1 MSNGVPDQASHPAA
15 GSRKPSTIGFELP
28 LLLFGGFRSII
39 DELHAELARR
49 GHPDLRPAHG
59 FALQAIGP
67 TGATATETGHR
78 LGITKQAAGKTIDRL
93 AELGY
98 VHKADDDTDRR
109 RKLVRITPRG
119 LDALAMSAAIFDDI
133 RSRWAAALGPG
144 RLVRTGGRPAHHGPR
159 RDVPPRRP
167 GLVRRVAD
175 LLYLNDRAGFG
186 PDCPRLATRP
196 RPRPSACSAGPGR
209 TARSPPRCG
218 ASPRSRTGRRAGRT
232 GPG

>member
-1 MSNGVPDQASHPAA
+1 MSNGVPDHASDSAA
-15 GSRKPSTIGFELP
+15 GSSKPSTLGFELP

-59 FALQAIGP
+59 FALQAIGLD
-67 TGATATETGHR
+67 GATATEAARR

-133 RSRWAAALGPG
+133 RSRWAGTLGPD
-144 RLVRTGGRPAHHGPR
+144 RLSALETSLRTMAPAETYR
-159 RDVPPRRP
+159 LDVP
-167 GLVRRVAD
+167 GW
-175 LLYLNDRAGFG
+175 FG
-186 PDCPRLATRP
+186 A
-196 RPRPSACSAGPGR
+196 
-209 TARSPPRCG
+209 
-218 ASPRSRTGRRAGRT
+218 
-232 GPG
+232 